1 MKQRIKNYIIH
12 FIKSYQKKSIQFNI
26 SISFSI
32 IAAICMGFISIALY
46 TRYVDSTESIIIED
60 NKKLINQA
68 SMNMETYI
76 RSMMRISDTM
86 YYSVIKKADLSK
98 ENLNRDMNLIYEANK
113 DNIISIA
120 CFTEQGDLVGAT
132 PINTMKNDL
141 NVQSQEWFVSANTT
155 IENLHFST
163 PHVQNIFK
171 DSNYRYYWVV
181 SLSRAVELTSAGKT
195 SRGVLLV
202 DMNYSSIQQLFEK
215 INSTGVGY
223 TYLINQN
230 GEIIYHPRQEL
241 IYSNLYQENNRKAA
255 EYEDGNYVEKFNSQD
270 REIIVKTVGYT
281 GWKIVNVTLTSE
293 FSMNYEQMRYFVI
306 MIAAISFLL
315 LICVNLVISSII
327 ANPIMQLERSVKG
340 LENGNLDLNIYIGG
354 SYEIQHLG
362 RTISYAVVQMR
373 RLMDEMVKEQEAKRR
388 NELDALQSQINPH
401 FLYNTLDSIVW
412 MVESGRY
419 EEAVSM
425 VTSLASLFR
434 ISISKGKNII
444 SIQDEV
450 AHAKYYLD
458 IQKVRYKNKFSVEFQ
473 IEEEIYQFS
482 TIKLIIQPI
491 LENAIYYAME
501 SMDGEGEIC
510 IKGYRRN
517 DDIYIDIIDNG
528 LGMSK
533 EQVELLLTND
543 RRVRKKGSGIGLI
556 NVHQRIQLYFGKNY
570 GLIIESEPD
579 EGTIVHIH
587 LPQVQYDGGK

>member
-1 MKQRIKNYIIH
+1 MKQRIKNYLIH

-86 YYSVIKKADLSK
+86 YYSVIKNADLSQ

-113 DNIISIA
+113 DNVISIV
-120 CFTEQGDLVGAT
+120 CFTEQGDLAGAT
-132 PINTMKNDL
+132 PVSTLKEDL
-141 NVQSQEWFVSANTT
+141 NVKNQEWFVSANTT

-163 PHVQNIFK
+163 PHVQNLFK

-202 DMNYSSIQQLFEK
+202 DMDYSSIQQLFEK

-223 TYLINQN
+223 TYLINRN

-241 IYSNLYQENNRKAA
+241 IYSNLYQENNLKAA
-255 EYEDGNYVEKFNSQD
+255 KYEDGNYVEKFHNQD
-270 REIIVKTVGYT
+270 REVIVKTVGYT

-340 LENGNLDLNIYIGG
+340 LENGNLDLDIYIGG

-362 RTISYAVVQMR
+362 RTISYAVAQMR
-373 RLMDEMVKEQEAKRR
+373 KLMDDMVKEQEAKRK

-510 IKGYRRN
+510 IKGYRMK

-570 GLIIESEPD
+570 GLLIESEPD

-587 LPQVQYDGGK
+587 LPQVCYDGGK